1 MTTIDLNA
9 LVENAVA
16 QKIESLLS
24 NLNPAKPVA
33 KVSAPITPR
42 TSRRAKGTA
51 GTVEVGHKVLYRQ
64 GRGEFEAVVT
74 SVNKDGGMVTLKRV
88 KDGKEVTRPLTKLYA
103 TN

>member
-33 KVSAPITPR
+33 KVSAPIAPR
-42 TSRRAKGTA
+42 TRRGKGTA

-74 SVNKDGGMVTLKRV
+74 AVNKDGGMVTLKRV